1 MYIQQPKRDKHL
13 SFEVFASGKQ
23 ADAHEYP
30 TLNINEESCD
40 RLEVD

>member
-1 MYIQQPKRDKHL
+1 MYIQQPKHDKHL

-23 ADAHEYP
+23 ADEHEYA
-30 TLNINEESCD
+30 TLNINEEYID